1 MKKSIHSIVDSIGHA
16 RFSSSTQMFGLLLAI
31 GAALGFS
38 IKAIFVKLAYQHGV
52 DAITLLMVRMSFALP
67 FFIAFAII
75 EERKAAAPIAIKDMM
90 LIFLLGLIG
99 YYLSSLLDFIGL
111 QYITAGLER
120 LILFVY
126 PTIVVM
132 ISALFFGKRF
142 AKETVI
148 ALLLSYFGIALAMYH
163 DLQISGE
170 FTFYGSLLVF
180 GATLSYSMFLVGSGE
195 VIPKVGAK
203 RFTAYAMI
211 ISCLAVMIQF
221 GLLREV
227 SDLRQPVE
235 VYLYGFAM
243 AVFSTVIPAFLL
255 ASAIHRIGASHTAI
269 VGALGPVVTIVI
281 AAMVLNEAVS
291 LMQMLGALCV
301 IAGVFTLGLKKRA

>member
-1 MKKSIHSIVDSIGHA
+1 
-16 RFSSSTQMFGLLLAI
+16 MFGLLLAI